1 MNGDIMNVYV
11 IGGGASGM
19 VAAITSKR
27 LGNNVTI
34 IEKNNNLGKK
44 LLLTGN
50 GRCNYFNDN
59 MSLANYYNDI
69 GVDRFINETNLKKV
83 TKFFDSIGLF
93 PRIKDGLYYPYSN
106 TAYAVQSSLLKEIE
120 LLGIKIINEE
130 VFDIKKDNLFII
142 NNKYTCDKV
151 ILSTGGITMPKTGS
165 DGFGYK
171 LLAKLGHHIIEP
183 KEALVGLKTNE
194 NVKDWS
200 GIRATVEVSLYVD
213 NKLQG
218 SQIGEI
224 QLTEYGIS
232 GICVMNL
239 SRYIKDNNYMVIN
252 FIKDIDNLYEF
263 INQRNKNLP
272 NRTIIELL
280 EMLVNY
286 KLLYFILKK
295 LHINPD
301 TKWDELNDN
310 KKHDLVNSLTN
321 YKLNIIGTRGLE
333 YGETTRGGVILDEVK
348 DNCESKLIPNLFI
361 TGELLNIDGICG
373 GYNLTNAW
381 ITGILAGE
389 NND

>member
-19 VAAITSKR
+19 VAAIVSKR

-59 MSLANYYNDI
+59 MSLDNYYNDSE
-69 GVDRFINETNLKKV
+69 VDRFINKTNLDKV
-83 TKFFDSIGLF
+83 TNFFDSIGLF

-106 TAYAVQSSLLKEIE
+106 TAYAVQSSLTKEIN
-120 LLGIKIINEE
+120 LLGINIINEE
-130 VFDIKKDNLFII
+130 VTDIKKEDKFII

-183 KEALVGLKTNE
+183 KEALVGLKTDE

-200 GIRATVEVSLYVD
+200 GIRANVEVSLYVD
-213 NKLQG
+213 NNLKGIQT
-218 SQIGEI
+218 GEI

-239 SRYIKDNNYMVIN
+239 SRYVKSNNYVTIN

-263 INQRNKNLP
+263 INERNNKLP
-272 NRTIIELL
+272 ERTIIELL

-301 TKWDELNDN
+301 TKWNELNDN
-310 KKHDLVNSLTN
+310 SKRDLVKYLTN

-333 YGETTRGGVILDEVK
+333 YGEVTTGGVSLDEVK
-348 DNCESKLIPNLFI
+348 DNCESKLIKNLFI

-389 NND
+389 AND